1 MNLVPSAVELPDHYA
16 DPALHNAG
24 GNEDNAKI
32 FLIDIL
38 AAIHRNRKLALIAA
52 GTAVA
57 VVLLA
62 TFFIT
67 PLYKSTATIMLDTRH
82 EQVVDVQAVLSNLPS
97 DTFVV
102 DSEVQ
107 VLQSPA
113 LARRVVKDLHL
124 DQDPEFNASLR
135 PQSIFGAG
143 MGAVKAG
150 FRVVL
155 GWLGVKPVNGI
166 DSAER
171 HEESVTQAFE
181 KNLSVS
187 RQGLTYVITISFWSE
202 DAGKAVR
209 IANAI
214 AQTYIAQQKELKAN
228 ATKQANV
235 LIAKHVQNLKGQV
248 RDAEEAVAAYKTK
261 HGLLNAVGAPLTEQE
276 ISALN
281 TQLAVAR
288 GEEAEQEGKL
298 AAAMQQYRGGGSGAV
313 GQAAVSD
320 TVREL
325 RGQQAQ
331 LLQQEA
337 DYAKRYGPK
346 HPALIKI
353 QAQLAAVNGAISSE
367 ISRIINQQK
376 AETAAAQQRASSLAA
391 SIDRDRKTLAL
402 NNSAGVQLSEL
413 QRDADAVRSVYESF
427 LSRLKQTDAQE
438 DLQNSDA
445 HVVSSATIPLNPS
458 YPSWML
464 SFAAAL
470 ALAGLAAAGAILVRE
485 FLDRGV
491 RSPEEA
497 EKAVG
502 LPILAIVPQ
511 VVKAD
516 PVAYVVRRPMSDF
529 AEAIRN
535 LRTSLFL
542 SRTGSPPKV
551 VAVMSALPHEGKTT
565 TTLALGRQAA
575 ESGAR
580 VVIIDAD
587 MRQRVLSSRLQGP
600 VRNGLVEL
608 MQGGAPIESCLHR
621 DPLSNAMILPI
632 VNGDMA
638 GKDIFF
644 NNDLGRVFELL
655 RARFD
660 IILVDTAPLLPLAE
674 PRVVASHADSILL
687 LSRWNKTPRSAMQEA
702 ARLIRTLD
710 VPIAG
715 MALTCAD
722 MKLLDSFG
730 YAARS
735 YGQRA
740 AYAQYY
746 IS

>member
-1 MNLVPSAVELPDHYA
+1 MNLVPSTADLPDHYV
-16 DPALHNAG
+16 DPALHASG
-24 GNEDNAKI
+24 GNEDNARI

-38 AAIHRNRKLALIAA
+38 AAVHRNRKLALITA
-52 GTAVA
+52 GAAVA
-57 VVLLA
+57 AVLLA
-62 TFFIT
+62 TFLIT
-67 PLYKSTATIMLDTRH
+67 PLYKSTATVMLDTRH

-113 LARRVVKDLHL
+113 LARRVVKNLHL
-124 DQDPEFNASLR
+124 DKDPEFNAALR
-135 PQSIFGAG
+135 QQSVFDTG
-143 MGAVKAG
+143 MDAVKNGLRAM
-150 FRVVL
+150 L
-155 GWLGVKPVNGI
+155 GWLGVKPATGI
-166 DSAER
+166 ASAER

-181 KNLSVS
+181 KKLSVS
-187 RQGLTYVITISFWSE
+187 RQGLTYVISISFWSE
-202 DAGKAVR
+202 DSGKAVR

-214 AQTYIAQQKELKAN
+214 AETYIAQQKDLKAN

-235 LIAKHVQNLKGQV
+235 LIAKHVEELKGQV
-248 RDAEEAVAAYKTK
+248 HDAEQAVADYKTK

-298 AAAMQQYRGGGSGAV
+298 AAAMQQYRSGGGGAV

-337 DYAKRYGPK
+337 DYAKRYGSK

-353 QAQLAAVNGAISSE
+353 RAQLSAIDEAISSE
-367 ISRIINQQK
+367 ISRILNQQK
-376 AETAAAQQRASSLAA
+376 AETAAAQQRAGSLAA
-391 SIDRDRKTLAL
+391 SIERDRKTLAL

-427 LSRLKQTDAQE
+427 LSRLKQTGAQE
-438 DLQNSDA
+438 DLQNPDA
-445 HVVSSATIPLNPS
+445 HVMSSATIPLNPS

-470 ALAGLAAAGAILVRE
+470 ALAGVAAAGAILIRE

-497 EKAVG
+497 ENAVG

-511 VVKAD
+511 VIKAD
-516 PVAYVVRRPMSDF
+516 PGAYVVRRPMSDF

-542 SRTGSPPKV
+542 SRAGSPPKV

-587 MRQRVLSSRLQGP
+587 MRQRVLTSRLSGP

-608 MQGGAPIESCLHR
+608 MHGRAPIESCLHR
-621 DPLSNAMILPI
+621 DQLSNAMILPI

-687 LSRWNKTPRSAMQEA
+687 LSRWKKTPRSAMQEA

-735 YGQRA
+735 YGQRT